1 MKVRENFCVICA
13 TFISR
18 VIFMSDEINNYVNT
32 FKRAD

>member
-1 MKVRENFCVICA
+1 MKVHENFCGICA

-32 FKRAD
+32 LKDAD